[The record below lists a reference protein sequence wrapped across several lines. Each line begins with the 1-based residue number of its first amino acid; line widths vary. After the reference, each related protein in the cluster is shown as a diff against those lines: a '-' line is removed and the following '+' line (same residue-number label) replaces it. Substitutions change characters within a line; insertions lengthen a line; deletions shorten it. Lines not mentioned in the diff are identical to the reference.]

1 MKEKYYELLK
11 QYGIADTLI
20 LLSELSYTRKFNLIE
35 FLIKSYTPITI
46 NKALNDYQIKYIN
59 INRVEL
65 RMMKGILIGF
75 CKKYEE

>member
-35 FLIKSYTPITI
+35 FLV
-46 NKALNDYQIKYIN
+46 KYIN

>member
-11 QYGIADTLI
+11 LYGIADTLI